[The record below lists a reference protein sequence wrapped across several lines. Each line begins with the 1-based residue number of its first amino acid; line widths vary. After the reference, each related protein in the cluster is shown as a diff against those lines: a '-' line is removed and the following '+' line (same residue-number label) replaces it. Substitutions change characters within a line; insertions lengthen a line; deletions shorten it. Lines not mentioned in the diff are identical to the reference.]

1 MSRKKGRKW
10 NGEPYKQWDV
20 RLKPVVAFVSAL
32 VAVIGLPVGVYEY
45 NRSRADQLQIQQRS
59 VAEAE
64 KAERRKRQERQLELF
79 ARLNSVTGKLA
90 ADLMDKEQARK
101 DVQEFEAL
109 YWGEQAYIEEP
120 GILDELHK
128 LHLDLLN
135 LTEDYNAGDKLT
147 KESRRER
154 DNNLK
159 LRVLNLGKKL
169 KEETQKILDQQ

>member
-1 MSRKKGRKW
+1 MAKKKVGKW
-10 NGEPYKQWDV
+10 DEDRHRQWDIW
-20 RLKPVVAFVSAL
+20 LKCLAAL
-32 VAVIGLPVGVYEY
+32 VTVAGLSIGAYQY
-45 NRSRADQLQIQQRS
+45 SRSRADQLQIQQRS

-64 KAERRKRQERQLELF
+64 KAERRKRQEKQLELF
-79 ARLNSVTGKLA
+79 ARLNVVTGKLV
-90 ADLMDKEQARK
+90 ADLVDKEQARK

-120 GILDELHK
+120 GIVDELHN

-147 KESRRER
+147 EESRRER

-159 LRVLNLGKKL
+159 LRVFNLGKKL
-169 KEETQKILDQQ
+169 KEETKKILDQQ